1 MVTLKPLDW
10 SSFARDA
17 EIIPFPKEELTPP
30 VTKIY
35 LVFDILDFDQPKI
48 QKESELI
55 KNKSCVKINYQM
67 KFRTNLSLRVE
78 LKIPTH

>member
-55 KNKSCVKINYQM
+55 KNKSSVKINYQM
-67 KFRTNLSLRVE
+67 KFRTNLSLRAE